1 MASRGSLCAPIP
13 TIAVSTTAC
22 VAPQQAGQAMHR
34 DKGAPPR
41 NGDCAFLIDPD
52 RSAHETAIFWRPEF
66 VASVLLLE
74 AAPAV
79 FRMARRLEQLDLS
92 LANVHAQRGSGAAIV
107 LPHPGGDIHL
117 VDRKST
123 RLHSSH

>member
-1 MASRGSLCAPIP
+1 
-13 TIAVSTTAC
+13 
-22 VAPQQAGQAMHR
+22 MHR

-79 FRMARRLEQLDLS
+79 FRMARRLEQLALS
-92 LANVHAQRGSGAAIV
+92 LANVHAQRGSGAAIE
-107 LPHPGGDIHL
+107 PPPPGGDMHL
-117 VDRKST
+117 VVGALDPAQPLAGLPPLAPS
-123 RLHSSH
+123 

>member
-1 MASRGSLCAPIP
+1 
-13 TIAVSTTAC
+13 
-22 VAPQQAGQAMHR
+22 MHR

-92 LANVHAQRGSGAAIV
+92 LANVHATRGSRAATV
-107 LPHPGGDIHL
+107 LPPPRGGNHL
-117 VDRKST
+117 VVGAIDPAKH
-123 RLHSSH
+123 LPVVLPL